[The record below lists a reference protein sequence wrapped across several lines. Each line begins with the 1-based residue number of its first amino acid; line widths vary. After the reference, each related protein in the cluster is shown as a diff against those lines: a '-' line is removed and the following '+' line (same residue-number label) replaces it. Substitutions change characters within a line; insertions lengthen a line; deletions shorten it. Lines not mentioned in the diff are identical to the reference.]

1 MLKPKNKIIAILIAT
16 LLTISMVASITLL
29 PNVSGQVYPPAGT
42 HIPTYAFINVYPNPA
57 GVGQSVTVNFFLST
71 PMENG
76 GAGGILGVPVNM
88 SIIVTYPDG
97 TTKSLGTGNF
107 SGDQTGGSFTT
118 FVPATVG
125 SYKFQLFYGGQT
137 LAAAPSTSYGGLI
150 EDPSQSAP
158 VTLTV
163 QEDPVTQTGWPTT
176 ALPTNWWNAPVSA
189 QNVQQWASITGSW
202 LGLAANTFAATGAY
216 NVSSYCNPYTQSVT
230 SGHILWTKVWC
241 EGGVAGGELGNN
253 EQDSSYWA
261 TRQYQPQYAPV
272 VMNGIMYSTQY
283 PDDMGTNMAYG
294 LLASD
299 LYTGKTLWTLN
310 TTNALRCGMVT
321 SYHNINQ
328 YGAIGPFIWT
338 TGTLPPADTGGNFIA
353 GAGASSSY
361 MNTTGTQWN
370 MYDALTG
377 MYVLSIVNGTTLTL
391 RTDEMGNLIG
401 YYVNSTAGTEM
412 THPFVGQNVPVT
424 NTGPHLTCVNMTMA
438 IGQTGGSWQVA
449 KNTVRAMN
457 TGEMWSVPLPTN
469 ISGVTISPALTIG
482 SITGDAVVLNTGYV
496 HGAGAGG
503 EVAGWLTLVS
513 LDQNTGA
520 LLNSKNITYASGAQS
535 LLPYTRTGTAYGDGK
550 VFIVNEASYAVEA
563 FDVRTLNLVWS
574 KAFTGDNGAPPN
586 IYDNFGLKHYIVNGK
601 LITEGLGGDVWAQD
615 TATGNFLW
623 YTNTTKLIGSPGIET
638 PYGIWPLWV
647 FNCAC
652 FSNDIAYL
660 PVGHEY
666 NPPLFHGAQIIALN
680 LTSGQLVWSELGMYI
695 RASEISY
702 GILLSLNAY
711 DNQVYAFGKGPSAIT
726 VSAPSVGVTT
736 TTPITITGNVIDKST
751 GTQQTLV
758 ASNFPNGLPCV
769 SDDSMSRFM
778 EAVYQQQTMPTNVT
792 GVPIAISVVDS
803 NGNNRVIGTT
813 TSNAFGTYSLTWTPD
828 ISGDYTVIAIFAGS
842 QSYYPSSAATAFHA
856 TESATTTAPT
866 TAPISNIATT
876 SDLLMYI
883 AVAAVAIIIAI
894 AIATVLILR
903 KHP

>member
-1 MLKPKNKIIAILIAT
+1 MQKIKNKSSMILLAT
-16 LLTISMVASITLL
+16 LLILSMIASMTLST
-29 PNVSGQVYPPAGT
+29 NVFGQVYPPAGT

-76 GAGGILGVPVNM
+76 GAAGILGVPVNM
-88 SIIVTYPDG
+88 SIIVTNPDG
-97 TTKSLGTGNF
+97 TTKSLGNGNF

-118 FVPATVG
+118 FVPLTVG
-125 SYKFQLFYGGQT
+125 TYKFQLFYGGQT
-137 LAAAPSTSYGGLI
+137 LATASQTSYGGLI

-163 QEDPVTQTGWPTT
+163 QEELVTQTGWPTT
-176 ALPTNWWNAPVSA
+176 ALPTNWWQTPVSA
-189 QNVQQWASITGSW
+189 QNVQQWAQITGPW
-202 LGLAANTFAATGAY
+202 LGLAANTFAATGSY

-230 SGHILWTKVWC
+230 SGHILWTNVWC
-241 EGGVAGGELGNN
+241 EGGVAGGQLGNN

-272 VMNGIMYSTQY
+272 VINGIMYSTQY

-294 LLASD
+294 LLATD
-299 LYTGKTLWTLN
+299 LYTGKTLWDLN

-321 SYHNINQ
+321 SYHQINQ
-328 YGAIGPFIWT
+328 YGAIGPFLWT

-353 GAGASSSY
+353 GAGQSSSY

-377 MYVLSIVNGTTLTL
+377 MYVLSIVNGSTLTL

-438 IGQTGGSWQVA
+438 IGQTTGSWQVG
-449 KNTVRAMN
+449 KDTVRAMN
-457 TGEMWSVPLPTN
+457 TGEMWSVQLPNN
-469 ISGVTISPALTIG
+469 ISGATISPALTIG

-513 LDQNTGA
+513 LDQNTGGF
-520 LLNSKNITYASGAQS
+520 LNAKNITYASGAQS
-535 LLPYTRTGTAYGDGK
+535 LLPYTRTGTAFGDGK
-550 VFIVNEASYAVEA
+550 VFIINEASYAVEA

-574 KAFTGDNGAPPN
+574 KTFTGDNGAPPN
-586 IYDNFGLKHYIVNGK
+586 IYDNFGLKQYIVNGK

-647 FNCAC
+647 FNCAA

-660 PVGHEY
+660 PIGHEY
-666 NPPLFHGAQIIALN
+666 NPPLFHGAQMVAIN
-680 LTSGQLVWSELGMYI
+680 LTTGQLAWSELGMYI
-695 RASEISY
+695 RSSEISY

-711 DNQVYAFGKGPSAIT
+711 DNQVYAYGKGPSAVTI
-726 VSAPSVGVTT
+726 SAPNVGVTT
-736 TTPITITGNVIDKST
+736 STPITITGTVMDASA
-751 GTQQTLV
+751 GTKQNLV

-769 SDDSMSRFM
+769 SDDSMSHFM

-792 GVPIAISVVDS
+792 GVPISISVVDN
-803 NGNNRVIGTT
+803 NGNNRVVGTT
-813 TSNAFGTYSLTWTPD
+813 TSDASGTFGFTWTPD
-828 ISGDYTVIAIFAGS
+828 IPGSYQITATFAGS
-842 QSYYPSSAATAFHA
+842 NSYYPSSATTYAHA
-856 TESATTTAPT
+856 GEVVTPAPT
-866 TAPISNIATT
+866 AAPAQSTA
-876 SDLLMYI
+876 DMYFVP
-883 AVAAVAIIIAI
+883 AVAGIIVAI
-894 AIATVLILR
+894 AIVVALQVLMLLKKR
-903 KHP
+903 P